1 MLAQGNLRGLCR
13 LLRHGDPFVRRRAA
27 QALGELGY
35 PDAVSCLARAL
46 RKDSDQYVQRWAI
59 DSLQKIGSADAIDV
73 LVEAAFSTRVQI
85 ARPAERV
92 LSAIPT
98 QQAAET
104 LRLKDI
110 LQRNDWEALAAIDEE
125 AKRPLAVILA
135 SEQYADWPAAKR
147 QGILRVAVELGI
159 TPPVQY
165 SRELAQMGLYVSGV
179 HTLGDLVRGLRH
191 RNPNVR
197 IAAADRLAATGRS
210 SWWVNWRLYHNFRRE
225 ARPGGDQKIA
235 AAFARTLDQLGDSRA
250 VELCKE
256 TLYAAGGQA
265 ATEAAYLLAEIGT
278 PAAVEALFWFAAE
291 PPPPP
296 AYRNVPLAMSALQ
309 NVGPAAVDAL
319 RPLIEHE
326 AAHVRRLMVDV
337 IGRSEHVARFDLLAR
352 LCRDKDDDVQ
362 RAALDALAEANTA
375 QAADKLYKLAGDVSR
390 AWLVRALAS
399 MTHPAGL
406 EHLRQLA
413 PEATTVA
420 GILCEK
426 DRSPLAGA
434 QVQVVRGAFDQG
446 GGNWGWRAASVRA
459 QTGDD
464 GAFTLA
470 VAGFDAGTPLRLK
483 IVISP
488 SQPVGTPGPFFADLT
503 LDKGRSH
510 HIEAVLDRTFERLI
524 LTVAPDDQP

>member
-147 QGILRVAVELGI
+147 QGILRVAVKLGI

-375 QAADKLYKLAGDVSR
+375 QAADKLYALGKDVPR

-483 IVISP
+483 IVISS
-488 SQPVGTPGPFFADLT
+488 SQPVGSPGPFFADLT